1 MIKLIGVQCNI
12 SLGNCE
18 QNLQAMLA
26 HLETAADRGAELVIF
41 PECALTGYGFDSR
54 ESAITCAEP
63 LDGPASQQMIS
74 ACQKLNVNCIYGFL
88 EKADERIFNCAVMVG
103 PEGILGS
110 YRKIHLP
117 FVGVDRFVDFGDR
130 PFEIQESARLRLGIN
145 ICYDLAFP
153 EASRVLAVAGADLIA
168 LPTNWPRGAECMT
181 PGPVITRAMENKVYY
196 AAINRI
202 GNEAGT
208 SYIGQS
214 CICGP
219 GGEILAMGSADQ
231 EEYLEVEID
240 VEIPRQKRVIRKAG
254 SFELDRMADRR
265 PEFYQPLVNPHVLET
280 PRDRYGITGSE

>member
-1 MIKLIGVQCNI
+1 MIKLIGVQCDI

-18 QNLQAMLA
+18 QNLQKMLSS
-26 HLETAADRGAELVIF
+26 LKTAADRGANLVIF
-41 PECALTGYGFDSR
+41 PECALTGYGFESR
-54 ESAITCAEP
+54 ETAMECAEP
-63 LDGPASQQMIS
+63 LDGPASAQMIE
-74 ACQKLNVNCIYGFL
+74 ACQKFNLNCVYGFL
-88 EKADERIFNCAVMVG
+88 EKAGESIFNCAAMVG
-103 PEGILGS
+103 PEGILSS

-117 FVGVDRFVDFGDR
+117 FVGVDRFVDYGDR
-130 PFEIQESARLRLGIN
+130 PFEVHESTSLRLGMN

-153 EASRVLAVAGADLIA
+153 EASRVLAVGGADLIA

-181 PGPVITRAMENKVYY
+181 PGPVITRSMENKVYY

-231 EEYLEVEID
+231 EEYLEVDID

-265 PEFYQPLVNPHVLET
+265 PEFYQPLINPHVLET
-280 PRDRYGITGSE
+280 PRDRYGASEPE